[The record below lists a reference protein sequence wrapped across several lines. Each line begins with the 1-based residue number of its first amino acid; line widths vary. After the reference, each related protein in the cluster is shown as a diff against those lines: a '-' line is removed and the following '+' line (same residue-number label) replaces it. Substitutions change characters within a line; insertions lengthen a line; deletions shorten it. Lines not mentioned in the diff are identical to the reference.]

1 MITGCQVDELRVD
14 LMGVNSLYGTASKE
28 APAPQ
33 EVRLRVAA
41 RTKCREEAEKI
52 GNEVEALYTNG
63 PARGRWRCKKR
74 APDCVGSINPHAPGR
89 RHIPCDRCV
98 NGGCPYETV

>member
-63 PARGRWRCKKR
+63 PAGGGGAVKNVRRIVSV
-74 APDCVGSINPHAPGR
+74 ASILMPRDAVTSH
-89 RHIPCDRCV
+89 V
-98 NGGCPYETV
+98 TML